1 MPNKKPTTKKMKKS
15 AETPSAKKKKEG
27 NFAHPRGMRDIKND
41 TFYHYQG
48 FFEKAA
54 EIAVYYGFRPIE
66 TPILE
71 REEVFT
77 AGVGEHTDIVEK
89 EMYSLKTRGG
99 DALVMRPEGTA
110 PVMRAYLEH
119 GMHTLPQPVMLY
131 YYGPFFRHDR
141 PQGGRYR
148 QFYQFGIEILGTSH
162 NIADAMTIG
171 LMHKMLVESGLK
183 HLSVLINSIG
193 CRSCRTVYVRELT
206 TYYRRHIQ
214 KLSPIDKERLKTN
227 PLRILDSKEEETR
240 EINAEAPEAVAHLCE
255 ACKGHFAG
263 VLEYLD
269 AMGIP
274 YHIDHTLVRG
284 LDYYTRTV
292 FEIVTDGGAPVAPV
306 QEPKKDAEKTDES
319 TEADPEAKTE
329 TPPEDTP
336 PAKEVAVPP
345 RLALAGGGRYDD
357 LAKRFNAKRDVPAV
371 GATIGVDRVIESP
384 EFSPHSPR
392 IIKKPKVYFIQLGAE
407 AKLKSLEVIELLRKA
422 HIPIAHA
429 LSKDKLSLQ
438 LSTAEKLAIPF
449 VIIIGQKESVDG
461 TVIVRDMGSRS
472 QETVPIEKFADYL
485 KKKMRE

>member
-1 MPNKKPTTKKMKKS
+1 MPQKKTTTKKVSKKPL
-15 AETPSAKKKKEG
+15 ETGVAKKKKEG
-27 NFAHPRGMRDIKND
+27 NFAHPRGMRDITND

-48 FFEKAA
+48 FFEKAS

-77 AGVGEHTDIVEK
+77 SGVGEHTDIVEK
-89 EMYSLKTRGG
+89 EMYSIKTKGG

-119 GMHTLPQPVMLY
+119 GMHTQPQPVMLY

-148 QFYQFGIEILGTSH
+148 QFYQFGIEVLGTSH

-171 LMHKMLVESGLK
+171 LMHRMLLESGLK

-193 CRSCRTVYVRELT
+193 CKSCRPGYVRDLT

-214 KLSPIDKERLKTN
+214 KLGLIDRERLKTN
-227 PLRILDSKEEETR
+227 PLRILDSKDEATR

-255 ACKGHFAG
+255 ACKEHFSG

-269 AMGIP
+269 AMQIP

-292 FEIVTDGGAPVAPV
+292 FEIVTDGAPVNA
-306 QEPKKDAEKTDES
+306 Q
-319 TEADPEAKTE
+319 PEAVAEVKEAGKNEEGGTTE
-329 TPPEDTP
+329 ENPV
-336 PAKEVAVPP
+336 AKAEEKVEEKVVAP

-357 LAKRFNAKRDVPAV
+357 LAKRFNSKRDVPAV
-371 GATIGVDRVIESP
+371 GATIGVDRVIESS

-407 AKLKSLEVIELLRKA
+407 AKLKSLEVIEMLRKA

-429 LSKDKLSLQ
+429 LSKDKLSVQ
-438 LSTAEKLAIPF
+438 LATAEKLSIPF

-472 QETVPIEKFADYL
+472 QETVPTSKFADYL